1 MASFQ
6 SPEGGRLIEVRLNY
20 FYDNRWS
27 EHVTI
32 IALSTQDKQEYIAI
46 TILVQFK
53 QMF

>member
-1 MASFQ
+1 MLS
-6 SPEGGRLIEVRLNY
+6 LTYHY

-32 IALSTQDKQEYIAI
+32 IALNTQDEQEYIAI
-46 TILVQFK
+46 TILVQYKFK